1 MPITETGDRVTQAFG
16 MIAANAALYSQ
27 FTLSPFSFKARVYGG
42 RGRGGGIE
50 ANLPK
55 YDL

>member
-1 MPITETGDRVTQAFG
+1 MPITETRDRVTQAFG